1 MNLLEATMKALQGKL
16 EEKPNKDNAK
26 INAKLLNPRANEKEL
41 RKKGYSITGDAGIT
55 SVKRAD
61 RKDDFREIDVFDDGT
76 VMTVSDEKINDEPIK
91 NKEAFDA
98 KSFLDTKREKPY
110 EAPNKVSKFKMNKD
124 TIEQADMEIAD
135 AEIQKAQ
142 NPEDAEI
149 LDKNVIEPWKKL
161 KTKAG
166 KENAKMLGRKYTE
179 KKSLHEGE
187 AHIRTNEERINDTL
201 NDTDFMNALGVTPED
216 VIKQVKISKE
226 QFDEIS
232 DYVANYKGTFKELYD
247 ELGGWNLEYEDNSK
261 SENYFDCYY
270 KSLLIT
276 VHIKNNKMYVQPTD
290 VYVYASDISAEDMD
304 EMFELDFDKPIDY
317 SKLKTSKI
325 ESLNE
330 EDLTKKAYYFE
341 VGVED
346 NEGLDRKVPYFG
358 IPYKTMDENLGMCK
372 TFDEAFDY
380 VENYVKNGVNKTY
393 GIIVEVDVSEENY
406 NSIYAGWSD
415 AYDYYNMSTGKF
427 RYSAYKDDK
436 GQYVVAYDDTND
448 IPLSEAKE
456 CLKEKTLTWEDI
468 MDNAEGT
475 TFGQQAL
482 KVKDTA
488 RDNVEKLLV
497 KAGIDIDN
505 VESVEDEI
513 EKYCKDNNIKFDT
526 HGNLITECEK
536 VTEDVDVDLG
546 EDFYEKICRAYVDTA
561 NLEWVTTNPENN
573 NSIVHGYFVDDNQ
586 ANEYKN
592 KVTPDN
598 FKDIIAGDGT
608 AETIEGNDYYEYDTW
623 EDFYEEYVKDEI
635 AYDINDIGVYSDGS
649 TDGDTWDFY
658 ISEEDLTKLGLWN
671 EDMKSEFLGENKKV
685 TEDYSGNAL
694 DRTIVIE
701 NIYGNTLMSF
711 KVSPDGK
718 LYEMENCEIAD
729 EENAYIRI
737 QQEEDWGEHTDLED
751 MYNDHRK

>member
-41 RKKGYSITGDAGIT
+41 RKKGYSITGDAGVT

-76 VMTVSDEKINDEPIK
+76 VMTVSDEKINDKPIK

-110 EAPNKVSKFKMNKD
+110 EAPNKVSRFKMNKD

-149 LDKNVIEPWKKL
+149 LDKNVIEPWQKM

-232 DYVANYKGTFKELYD
+232 DYVANYKGTFGELYK
-247 ELGGWNLEYEDNSK
+247 ELGGWNLEYEDDSK

-304 EMFELDFDKPIDY
+304 EMFELDFDKPIDF
-317 SKLKTSKI
+317 SKLKVTENRKI
-325 ESLNE
+325 
-330 EDLTKKAYYFE
+330 
-341 VGVED
+341 
-346 NEGLDRKVPYFG
+346 
-358 IPYKTMDENLGMCK
+358 
-372 TFDEAFDY
+372 
-380 VENYVKNGVNKTY
+380 
-393 GIIVEVDVSEENY
+393 
-406 NSIYAGWSD
+406 
-415 AYDYYNMSTGKF
+415 
-427 RYSAYKDDK
+427 
-436 GQYVVAYDDTND
+436 
-448 IPLSEAKE
+448 
-456 CLKEKTLTWEDI
+456 
-468 MDNAEGT
+468 
-475 TFGQQAL
+475 
-482 KVKDTA
+482 
-488 RDNVEKLLV
+488 
-497 KAGIDIDN
+497 
-505 VESVEDEI
+505 
-513 EKYCKDNNIKFDT
+513 
-526 HGNLITECEK
+526 
-536 VTEDVDVDLG
+536 TEDVDVDLG

-561 NLEWVTTNPENN
+561 NLEWVTTNPEN

-608 AETIEGNDYYEYDTW
+608 AETIEGNDYYEYETW

-649 TDGDTWDFY
+649 TDGDNWDFY

-685 TEDYSGNAL
+685 TEDYNGNAL

-751 MYNDHRK
+751 MYNDHKK

>member
-41 RKKGYSITGDAGIT
+41 RKKGYSITGDAGVT

-76 VMTVSDEKINDEPIK
+76 VMTVSDEKINDKPIK

-135 AEIQKAQ
+135 AKIQKAQ
-142 NPEDAEI
+142 NPEDAEV
-149 LDKNVIEPWKKL
+149 LDKNVIEPWQKM

-166 KENAKMLGRKYTE
+166 EENAKMLGRKYTE

-232 DYVANYKGTFKELYD
+232 DYVANYKGTFGELYK
-247 ELGGWNLEYEDNSK
+247 ELGGWNLEYEDDSK

-290 VYVYASDISAEDMD
+290 VYVYASDISDEDMD
-304 EMFELDFDKPIDY
+304 EMFELDFDKPIDF
-317 SKLKTSKI
+317 SKLKVT
-325 ESLNE
+325 
-330 EDLTKKAYYFE
+330 
-341 VGVED
+341 
-346 NEGLDRKVPYFG
+346 
-358 IPYKTMDENLGMCK
+358 EN
-372 TFDEAFDY
+372 
-380 VENYVKNGVNKTY
+380 
-393 GIIVEVDVSEENY
+393 
-406 NSIYAGWSD
+406 
-415 AYDYYNMSTGKF
+415 
-427 RYSAYKDDK
+427 R
-436 GQYVVAYDDTND
+436 
-448 IPLSEAKE
+448 
-456 CLKEKTLTWEDI
+456 
-468 MDNAEGT
+468 
-475 TFGQQAL
+475 
-482 KVKDTA
+482 
-488 RDNVEKLLV
+488 
-497 KAGIDIDN
+497 
-505 VESVEDEI
+505 
-513 EKYCKDNNIKFDT
+513 
-526 HGNLITECEK
+526 K

-546 EDFYEKICRAYVDTA
+546 EDFYEKICRAYIDTA

-573 NSIVHGYFVDDNQ
+573 NSVVHGYFTDDNQ
-586 ANEYKN
+586 ANEYKD

-649 TDGDTWDFY
+649 TDGDNWDFY

-685 TEDYSGNAL
+685 TEDYNGNAL

>member
-76 VMTVSDEKINDEPIK
+76 VMTVSDEKINDKPIK

-110 EAPNKVSKFKMNKD
+110 EAPNKVSRFKMNKD

-135 AEIQKAQ
+135 AKIQKAQ
-142 NPEDAEI
+142 NPEDAEV
-149 LDKNVIEPWKKL
+149 LDKNVIEPWQKM

-166 KENAKMLGRKYTE
+166 EENAKMLGRKYTE

-232 DYVANYKGTFKELYD
+232 DYVANYKGTFGELYK
-247 ELGGWNLEYEDNSK
+247 ELGGWNLEYEDDSK

-290 VYVYASDISAEDMD
+290 VYVYASDISDEDMD

-341 VGVED
+341 VGIKDFDE
-346 NEGLDRKVPYFG
+346 EIERQVPFYG
-358 IPYKTMDENLGMCK
+358 IPYETTDENTGECQ

-380 VENYVKNGVNKTY
+380 VTKYIKKGVNTTY
-393 GIIVEVDVSEENY
+393 GLIFEVAVSDEEY
-406 NSIYAGWSD
+406 NNIYNGMSD
-415 AYDYYNMSTGKF
+415 YYDYSYMYEGKLK
-427 RYSAYKDDK
+427 YSAYKNEK
-436 GQYVVAYDDTND
+436 GEYITAYDDTTD
-448 IPLSEAKE
+448 
-456 CLKEKTLTWEDI
+456 
-468 MDNAEGT
+468 M
-475 TFGQQAL
+475 
-482 KVKDTA
+482 
-488 RDNVEKLLV
+488 KLPE
-497 KAGIDIDN
+497 N
-505 VESVEDEI
+505 R
-513 EKYCKDNNIKFDT
+513 
-526 HGNLITECEK
+526 K

-573 NSIVHGYFVDDNQ
+573 NSVVHGYFADDNQ
-586 ANEYKN
+586 ANEYKD

-608 AETIEGNDYYEYDTW
+608 AETIEGNDYYEYETW

-649 TDGDTWDFY
+649 TDGDNWDFY

-685 TEDYSGNAL
+685 TEDYNGNAL

-751 MYNDHRK
+751 MYNDHKK

>member
-41 RKKGYSITGDAGIT
+41 RKKGYSITGDAGVT

-76 VMTVSDEKINDEPIK
+76 VMTVSDEKINDKPIK

-110 EAPNKVSKFKMNKD
+110 EAPNKVSRFKMNKD

-149 LDKNVIEPWKKL
+149 LDKNVIEPWQKM

-166 KENAKMLGRKYTE
+166 EENAKMLGRKYTE

-232 DYVANYKGTFKELYD
+232 DYVANYKGTFGELYK
-247 ELGGWNLEYEDNSK
+247 ELGGWNLEYEDDSK

-304 EMFELDFDKPIDY
+304 EMFELDFDKPIDF
-317 SKLKTSKI
+317 SKLKVT
-325 ESLNE
+325 
-330 EDLTKKAYYFE
+330 
-341 VGVED
+341 
-346 NEGLDRKVPYFG
+346 
-358 IPYKTMDENLGMCK
+358 EN
-372 TFDEAFDY
+372 
-380 VENYVKNGVNKTY
+380 
-393 GIIVEVDVSEENY
+393 
-406 NSIYAGWSD
+406 
-415 AYDYYNMSTGKF
+415 
-427 RYSAYKDDK
+427 R
-436 GQYVVAYDDTND
+436 
-448 IPLSEAKE
+448 
-456 CLKEKTLTWEDI
+456 
-468 MDNAEGT
+468 
-475 TFGQQAL
+475 
-482 KVKDTA
+482 
-488 RDNVEKLLV
+488 
-497 KAGIDIDN
+497 
-505 VESVEDEI
+505 
-513 EKYCKDNNIKFDT
+513 
-526 HGNLITECEK
+526 K

-573 NSIVHGYFVDDNQ
+573 NSVVHGYFVDDNQ
-586 ANEYKN
+586 ANEYKD

-685 TEDYSGNAL
+685 TEDYNGNAL

-718 LYEMENCEIAD
+718 LYEMENCEITD

>member
-16 EEKPNKDNAK
+16 EEKPNKDNSK

-41 RKKGYSITGDAGIT
+41 RKKGYSITGDAGVT

-76 VMTVSDEKINDEPIK
+76 VMTVSDKKINDKPIK

-110 EAPNKVSKFKMNKD
+110 EAPNKVSRFKMNKD

-149 LDKNVIEPWKKL
+149 LDKNVIEPWQKM

-232 DYVANYKGTFKELYD
+232 DYVANYKGTFGELYK
-247 ELGGWNLEYEDNSK
+247 ELGGWNLEYEDDSK

-304 EMFELDFDKPIDY
+304 EMFELDFDKPIDF
-317 SKLKTSKI
+317 SKLKVT
-325 ESLNE
+325 
-330 EDLTKKAYYFE
+330 
-341 VGVED
+341 
-346 NEGLDRKVPYFG
+346 
-358 IPYKTMDENLGMCK
+358 EN
-372 TFDEAFDY
+372 
-380 VENYVKNGVNKTY
+380 
-393 GIIVEVDVSEENY
+393 
-406 NSIYAGWSD
+406 
-415 AYDYYNMSTGKF
+415 
-427 RYSAYKDDK
+427 R
-436 GQYVVAYDDTND
+436 
-448 IPLSEAKE
+448 
-456 CLKEKTLTWEDI
+456 
-468 MDNAEGT
+468 
-475 TFGQQAL
+475 
-482 KVKDTA
+482 
-488 RDNVEKLLV
+488 
-497 KAGIDIDN
+497 
-505 VESVEDEI
+505 
-513 EKYCKDNNIKFDT
+513 
-526 HGNLITECEK
+526 K

-546 EDFYEKICRAYVDTA
+546 EDFYEKICRAYIDTA

-573 NSIVHGYFVDDNQ
+573 NSVVHGYFTDDNQ
-586 ANEYKN
+586 ANEYKD

-608 AETIEGNDYYEYDTW
+608 AETIEGNDYYEYETW

-649 TDGDTWDFY
+649 TDGDIWDFY

-685 TEDYSGNAL
+685 TEDYNGNAL
-694 DRTIVIE
+694 NRTIVIE
-701 NIYGNTLMSF
+701 NVYGNTLMSF

-751 MYNDHRK
+751 MYNDHKK

>member
-1 MNLLEATMKALQGKL
+1 MNLLEATVKALQGKL
-16 EEKPNKDNAK
+16 EEKPNKDNAE
-26 INAKLLNPRANEKEL
+26 INSKLLNPRANEKEL

-61 RKDDFREIDVFDDGT
+61 REDDFREIDVFDDGT
-76 VMTVSDEKINDEPIK
+76 IMTVSDEKINDEPIK

-201 NDTDFMNALGVTPED
+201 NDTDFMNALGVTAED

-232 DYVANYKGTFKELYD
+232 DYVANYKGTFAELYHK
-247 ELGGWNLEYEDNSK
+247 LGGWNLGDKDLEQTDDNL
-261 SENYFDCYY
+261 FDCYY
-270 KSLLIT
+270 KSLLVT
-276 VHIKNNKMYVQPTD
+276 VWADKGKFKVSPRD
-290 VYVYASDISAEDMD
+290 VYVFSNDISDVASDEL
-304 EMFELDFDKPIDY
+304 FELDFDKPIDY
-317 SKLKTSKI
+317 SKLKTSK
-325 ESLNE
+325 
-330 EDLTKKAYYFE
+330 
-341 VGVED
+341 VED
-346 NEGLDRKVPYFG
+346 KKL
-358 IPYKTMDENLGMCK
+358 L
-372 TFDEAFDY
+372 A
-380 VENYVKNGVNKTY
+380 
-393 GIIVEVDVSEENY
+393 EE
-406 NSIYAGWSD
+406 
-415 AYDYYNMSTGKF
+415 
-427 RYSAYKDDK
+427 
-436 GQYVVAYDDTND
+436 
-448 IPLSEAKE
+448 
-456 CLKEKTLTWEDI
+456 TLTWEDI

-526 HGNLITECEK
+526 HGNLVTECNK
-536 VTEDVDVDLG
+536 VTEDINTNLG
-546 EDFYEKICRAYVDTA
+546 EDFYEKICRAYVDTS

-573 NSIVHGYFVDDNQ
+573 NSVVHGYFADDET
-586 ANEYKN
+586 ANKYN
-592 KVTPDN
+592 STATPDN
-598 FKDIIAGDGT
+598 FKDIAYDGYT
-608 AETIEGNDYYEYDTW
+608 EEEIENGEVDWYEYDTW
-623 EDFYEEYVKDEI
+623 EDFYEEYIKDEI
-635 AYDINDIGVYSDGS
+635 VHDMDDIGVYSYID
-649 TDGDTWDFY
+649 DTWDFY

-685 TEDYSGNAL
+685 TEAEQYY
-694 DRTIVIE
+694 E
-701 NIYGNTLMSF
+701 
-711 KVSPDGK
+711 
-718 LYEMENCEIAD
+718 LYITYND
-729 EENAYIRI
+729 NSTGYIRTSAKGAGNVVATDI
-737 QQEEDWGEHTDLED
+737 PRIKRIDVDDGGINHDLDENKKVTESADDKLGNYRAVRIVDASETGVDYGIIMLNKKHSVKDFQKAMNDAYERNKEEILEYGDDLVVVLGDIDPSFDWFEFEEDDDYLTI
-751 MYNDHRK
+751 

>member
-16 EEKPNKDNAK
+16 EEKPNKDNAE
-26 INAKLLNPRANEKEL
+26 INAKLLNPKANEKEL
-41 RKKGYSITGDAGIT
+41 RKKGYSITGNAGIT

-61 RKDDFREIDVFDDGT
+61 REDDFREIDVFDDGT
-76 VMTVSDEKINDEPIK
+76 VMTVSDEKINDKPIK

-110 EAPNKVSKFKMNKD
+110 EAPNKVSRFKMNKD

-149 LDKNVIEPWKKL
+149 LDKNVIEPWQKM

-232 DYVANYKGTFKELYD
+232 DYVANYKGTFGELYK
-247 ELGGWNLEYEDNSK
+247 ELGGWNLEYEDDSK

-304 EMFELDFDKPIDY
+304 EMFELDFDKPIDF
-317 SKLKTSKI
+317 SKLKVTENRKI
-325 ESLNE
+325 
-330 EDLTKKAYYFE
+330 
-341 VGVED
+341 
-346 NEGLDRKVPYFG
+346 
-358 IPYKTMDENLGMCK
+358 
-372 TFDEAFDY
+372 
-380 VENYVKNGVNKTY
+380 
-393 GIIVEVDVSEENY
+393 
-406 NSIYAGWSD
+406 
-415 AYDYYNMSTGKF
+415 
-427 RYSAYKDDK
+427 
-436 GQYVVAYDDTND
+436 
-448 IPLSEAKE
+448 
-456 CLKEKTLTWEDI
+456 
-468 MDNAEGT
+468 
-475 TFGQQAL
+475 
-482 KVKDTA
+482 
-488 RDNVEKLLV
+488 
-497 KAGIDIDN
+497 
-505 VESVEDEI
+505 
-513 EKYCKDNNIKFDT
+513 
-526 HGNLITECEK
+526 
-536 VTEDVDVDLG
+536 TEDVDVDVG

-561 NLEWVTTNPENN
+561 NLEWVTTNPEN

-608 AETIEGNDYYEYDTW
+608 AETIEGNDYYEYETW

-649 TDGDTWDFY
+649 TDGDNWDFY

-685 TEDYSGNAL
+685 TEDYNGNAL

-751 MYNDHRK
+751 MYNDHKK

>member
-41 RKKGYSITGDAGIT
+41 RKKGYSITGDAGVT

-76 VMTVSDEKINDEPIK
+76 VMTVSDKKINDKPIK

-110 EAPNKVSKFKMNKD
+110 EAPNKVSRFKMNKD

-142 NPEDAEI
+142 NPEDAKI
-149 LDKNVIEPWKKL
+149 LDKNVIEPWQKM

-166 KENAKMLGRKYTE
+166 EENAKMLGRKYTE

-187 AHIRTNEERINDTL
+187 AHIRTNEEKINDTL
-201 NDTDFMNALGVTPED
+201 NDTDFMNALGVTAED

-232 DYVANYKGTFKELYD
+232 DYVANYKGTFGELYK
-247 ELGGWNLEYEDNSK
+247 ELGGWNLGYDDVEKIDDNL
-261 SENYFDCYY
+261 FDCYY

-276 VHIKNNKMYVQPTD
+276 VCVDDGKLSVQPTD

-304 EMFELDFDKPIDY
+304 EMFELDFDKPIDF
-317 SKLKTSKI
+317 SKLKVT
-325 ESLNE
+325 
-330 EDLTKKAYYFE
+330 
-341 VGVED
+341 
-346 NEGLDRKVPYFG
+346 
-358 IPYKTMDENLGMCK
+358 EN
-372 TFDEAFDY
+372 
-380 VENYVKNGVNKTY
+380 
-393 GIIVEVDVSEENY
+393 
-406 NSIYAGWSD
+406 
-415 AYDYYNMSTGKF
+415 
-427 RYSAYKDDK
+427 R
-436 GQYVVAYDDTND
+436 
-448 IPLSEAKE
+448 
-456 CLKEKTLTWEDI
+456 
-468 MDNAEGT
+468 
-475 TFGQQAL
+475 
-482 KVKDTA
+482 
-488 RDNVEKLLV
+488 
-497 KAGIDIDN
+497 
-505 VESVEDEI
+505 
-513 EKYCKDNNIKFDT
+513 
-526 HGNLITECEK
+526 K

-573 NSIVHGYFVDDNQ
+573 NSVVHGYFVDDNQ
-586 ANEYKN
+586 ANEYKD

-649 TDGDTWDFY
+649 TDGDIWDFY
-658 ISEEDLTKLGLWN
+658 ISEEDLTKLGLWD
-671 EDMKSEFLGENKKV
+671 EDMKSEFLDENKKITEAEQYYDLYITYNDNSKGYIRTSAKGAGNMVAIDIPRIKRIDVDNGGINHDLDENKKV
-685 TEDYSGNAL
+685 TEDYNGNAL

-751 MYNDHRK
+751 MYNDRKKQESKTEYQDLVSNINDDWKKEKQQVGNFNRKHSVGLKLRLTVYKDDNIVQTFYDINKFNKWANNNDLSGCKAVLEDGTFNLDDEFEVDDTRITYTFK

>member
-16 EEKPNKDNAK
+16 EEKPNKDNAE
-26 INAKLLNPRANEKEL
+26 INAKLLNPKANEKEL
-41 RKKGYSITGDAGIT
+41 RKKGYSITGNAGIT

-61 RKDDFREIDVFDDGT
+61 REDDFREIDVFDDGT
-76 VMTVSDEKINDEPIK
+76 VMTVSDEKINDKPIK

-110 EAPNKVSKFKMNKD
+110 EAPNKVSRFKMNKD

-149 LDKNVIEPWKKL
+149 LDKNVIEPWQKM

-232 DYVANYKGTFKELYD
+232 DYVANYKGTFGELYK
-247 ELGGWNLEYEDNSK
+247 ELGGWNLEYEDDSK

-304 EMFELDFDKPIDY
+304 EMFELDFDKPIDF
-317 SKLKTSKI
+317 SKLKVTENRKI
-325 ESLNE
+325 
-330 EDLTKKAYYFE
+330 
-341 VGVED
+341 
-346 NEGLDRKVPYFG
+346 
-358 IPYKTMDENLGMCK
+358 
-372 TFDEAFDY
+372 
-380 VENYVKNGVNKTY
+380 
-393 GIIVEVDVSEENY
+393 
-406 NSIYAGWSD
+406 
-415 AYDYYNMSTGKF
+415 
-427 RYSAYKDDK
+427 
-436 GQYVVAYDDTND
+436 
-448 IPLSEAKE
+448 
-456 CLKEKTLTWEDI
+456 
-468 MDNAEGT
+468 
-475 TFGQQAL
+475 
-482 KVKDTA
+482 
-488 RDNVEKLLV
+488 
-497 KAGIDIDN
+497 
-505 VESVEDEI
+505 
-513 EKYCKDNNIKFDT
+513 
-526 HGNLITECEK
+526 
-536 VTEDVDVDLG
+536 TEDVDVDLG

-561 NLEWVTTNPENN
+561 NLEWVTTNPEN

-608 AETIEGNDYYEYDTW
+608 AETIEGNDYYEYETW

-649 TDGDTWDFY
+649 TDGDNWDFY

-685 TEDYSGNAL
+685 TEDYNGNAL

-751 MYNDHRK
+751 MYNDHKK